1 MKQLELEL
9 EDAQDTIAEQI
20 AIARKCAEVAGLTPN
35 EIGALLEDKFGLTYY
50 EGE

>member
-20 AIARKCAEVAGLTPN
+20 AIARKLAEDAGLTPD
-35 EIGALLEDKFGLTYY
+35 ESGVLLEDRFGLTYY
-50 EGE
+50 EDE